1 MGCQKV
7 ISGAGI
13 GLKIEHF
20 ELILQQPDYVDF
32 VEIHAENYMVPG
44 GAMHHYLQR
53 ICDIYP
59 LSLHGVGLS
68 IGSDSALDEEHID
81 RLKALIDRYQPQL
94 FSEHLAWSSHGVNF
108 YNDLLP
114 LAYTNKKLKQV
125 CEHIDHLQH
134 RLQRQMLLENPSTY
148 VEFSANEMEETEFI
162 SEVVKRTGCGL
173 LLDVNNVYVSAVNHQ
188 RDPYAYLQQ
197 LPLSAVQQMHIAGYS
212 EDQDANGE
220 RLLIDSHSEQ
230 VSSEVWQLYLFT
242 LGLIGTKP
250 TLLERDNNIPAFSE
264 LQKDLYQ
271 IQQAQQCYSQGAK

>member
-1 MGCQKV
+1 M
-7 ISGAGI
+7 
-13 GLKIEHF
+13 
-20 ELILQQPDYVDF
+20 
-32 VEIHAENYMVPG
+32 
-44 GAMHHYLQR
+44 
-53 ICDIYP
+53 
-59 LSLHGVGLS
+59 
-68 IGSDSALDEEHID
+68 
-81 RLKALIDRYQPQL
+81 
-94 FSEHLAWSSHGVNF
+94 
-108 YNDLLP
+108 P
-114 LAYTNKKLKQV
+114 LAYTNKKLNQV

-148 VEFSANEMEETEFI
+148 VEFSANEMEETDFI

-188 RDPYAYLQQ
+188 RDPYVYLQQ

-271 IQQAQQCYSQGAK
+271 IQQAQQRYSQGEK

>member
-1 MGCQKV
+1 MGYQKV
-7 ISGAGI
+7 ISGVGI

-20 ELILQQPDYVDF
+20 ELMLQQPDYVDF

-53 ICDIYP
+53 IYDIYP

-68 IGSDSALDEEHID
+68 IGSDAALDEEHID

-114 LAYTNKKLKQV
+114 LAYTNKKLNQV

-148 VEFSANEMEETEFI
+148 VEFSANEMEETDFI

-188 RDPYAYLQQ
+188 RDPYVYLQQ

-271 IQQAQQCYSQGAK
+271 IQQAQQRYSQGAK